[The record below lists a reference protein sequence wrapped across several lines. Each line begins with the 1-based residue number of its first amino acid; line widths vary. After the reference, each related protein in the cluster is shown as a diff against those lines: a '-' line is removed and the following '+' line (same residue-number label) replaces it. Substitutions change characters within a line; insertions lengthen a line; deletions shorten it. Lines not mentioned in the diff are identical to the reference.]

1 MKVETK
7 QRSIADKLE
16 KYLNPK
22 YGKVVFFA
30 GGKGRGK
37 THELTNYLHHMTS
50 DIGWNICCNIQFD
63 SKTNRNTPPK
73 TNFVKKFSQFWKTY
87 ADIREQYGPVPVIPV
102 FDEFHT
108 TVNRLESHKYYNV
121 VTALMSWLSQ
131 IRKFNQSALFCT
143 QYLIQIPKDP
153 RMYADHFIV
162 KNKRIAKNMRLN
174 QRKLGDDDEHVRYFS
189 QVVDLEDG
197 EAKILDTYDNVKYIK
212 AHKFRKRHLSKD
224 LELIIEN
231 KIVSDFLASTS
242 CSWNDPSRG
251 KYQYKSEGV
260 STLEFDE
267 IQGDGCQWFSYL
279 LRDLGE
285 ADMKGKTLYE
295 AIRDFFDRYESD
307 DSEFKYS
314 LKDFSRAEL
323 AKFIYESSDM
333 TLKECGNMFGIKKQT
348 VHQTEIGQERYY
360 WLSKNFLKKDIEESA
375 DSALESQN
383 IVSKSAPPPYTNN
396 KKEKQ
401 KKSSSLIHEG

>member
-1 MKVETK
+1 MKVKTRERPIEDLLK
-7 QRSIADKLE
+7 E
-16 KYLNPK
+16 YLNPEF
-22 YGKVVFFA
+22 GKVVFFA

-37 THELTNYLHHMTS
+37 SHELVNYLYHMS
-50 DIGWNICCNIQFD
+50 EDIGWHISCNIQFE
-63 SKTNRNTPPK
+63 SKSKREMPEG
-73 TNFVKKFSQFWKTY
+73 TNFNKKFSNFWKTY
-87 ADIREQYGPVPVIPV
+87 ADIREQYGNVPVIPV

-108 TVNRLESHKYYNV
+108 TVNRLESHKYWNI
-121 VTALMSWLSQ
+121 VTALMAWLSQ
-131 IRKFNQSALFCT
+131 IRKFNMSALFCT
-143 QYLIQIPKDP
+143 QYLTQIPKDP
-153 RMYADHFIV
+153 RKYADHFIV
-162 KNKRIAKNMRLN
+162 KNERVAKQLRLN
-174 QRKLGDDDEHVRYFS
+174 SKMMGDKDQHVRYFS
-189 QVVDLEDG
+189 QVVDLEDV
-197 EAKILDTYDNVKYIK
+197 EVKILDQWNNTKWIS
-212 AHKFRKRHLSKD
+212 AEKFRKRHLSKPLD
-224 LELIIEN
+224 KLVRHNIIA
-231 KIVSDFLASTS
+231 DFLASTS
-242 CSWNDPSRG
+242 CEWNDPERG
-251 KYQYKSEGV
+251 DFQYKSAGV

-267 IQGDGCQWFSYL
+267 IKGDECQWFSYL

-285 ADMKGKTLYE
+285 ADIKGKTFYE
-295 AIRDFFDRYESD
+295 AIREFFDRYEPKD
-307 DSEFKYS
+307 AEFKYS
-314 LKDFSRAEL
+314 IKDFSRAEL